1 MSESVCHR
9 FAIRASRELN
19 PTLVP
24 GEELTGS
31 WELRS
36 WSGKLPDEPPLIAW
50 RIHIPQLTA
59 TTSHRVS
66 ATSPDQPT
74 PAPEVEVPREPCPT
88 PLNWVD
94 VVTSVVAESQPISVQ
109 LVDGEMLAEVY
120 GSGRPLYFI
129 GGATGNA
136 KLFALTAYLLKDEF
150 TCVMID
156 VPVWT
161 KAPTSPLEQTADA
174 IRRLADSLGH
184 SRFDLY
190 AAGYGCHVALT
201 LMKRS
206 PDRIS
211 HLMLQGPVLR
221 EPTLQRER
229 LFYKIGRLLTR
240 PMSSLP
246 GWSKVQQQ
254 NHQGYFP
261 PFDPTRYHFLLDSLG
276 ATSVRQVAWRLL
288 AGAECDWCDL
298 IPEIR
303 QPVMVIRT
311 EGEGET
317 LAKLSEEFAADL
329 PGCRTEWMPLAGHY
343 PYLTHPNRLVKV
355 IKQYLNPEATST

>member
-1 MSESVCHR
+1 M
-9 FAIRASRELN
+9 
-19 PTLVP
+19 
-24 GEELTGS
+24 
-31 WELRS
+31 
-36 WSGKLPDEPPLIAW
+36 
-50 RIHIPQLTA
+50 
-59 TTSHRVS
+59 S

-74 PAPEVEVPREPCPT
+74 PVPETEPPREPCPT

-120 GSGRPLYFI
+120 GSGPPLYFL

-136 KLFALTAYLLKDEF
+136 KLFALTAYLLKDEY

-156 VPVWT
+156 APVWT
-161 KAPTSPLEQTADA
+161 KAPASLLEQTAEA
-174 IRRLADSLGH
+174 LCRLADSLGH

-201 LMKRS
+201 LLKRA

-221 EPTLQRER
+221 EPILKRER
-229 LFYKIGRLLTR
+229 LMYKIGRLLTR

-246 GWSKVQQQ
+246 GWPKVQQQ

-276 ATSVRQVAWRLL
+276 ATPVRQVAWRLL
-288 AGAECDWCDL
+288 AAAECDWCDL
-298 IPEIR
+298 IPEIH

-329 PGCRTEWMPLAGHY
+329 PGGRTEWMPLAGHY
-343 PYLTHPNRLVKV
+343 PYLTHPNRLAKV
-355 IKQYLNPEATST
+355 IKQYLNPEATPSRS